1 MGAHVAA
8 RTRRLRIGTAVT
20 LAALYQPL
28 RLAEELALLDVLSG
42 GRLAWG
48 AGRGFDPREFRAFGV
63 PVEES
68 AERMQECVDVVLA
81 AWGEE
86 RLQHRGRHFE
96 FADVQVLPKPLQRPH
111 PPVWL
116 AASSPDAVVRA
127 AKRGFSILQ
136 DPHSSHAEIGRKR
149 ALYRETLEASGHAFA
164 GRELPIA
171 RLLACAPTDREAE
184 EVARGGAQWTV
195 GSYAGP
201 MGDVSAEARVESYV
215 RDVVLHGSP
224 ERLVDQI
231 AELRDTIGLDYLMCA
246 PLSHASFT
254 LFTDRVLPKLV

>member
-1 MGAHVAA
+1 PAA
-8 RTRRLRIGTAVT
+8 RSRAGPLAGRAGRRRAGTAVT

-28 RLAEELALLDVLSG
+28 RLAEELALLDVLSN

-68 AERMQECVDVVLA
+68 AERMQECVEVVLG
-81 AWGEE
+81 AWREGEVD
-86 RLQHRGRHFE
+86 HRGPHFQ
-96 FADVQVLPKPLQRPH
+96 FRDGGVWPKRQQRPH

-149 ALYRETLEASGHAFA
+149 ALYRETLEANGHVFA

-171 RLLACAPTDREAE
+171 RLLACAPTDREA
-184 EVARGGAQWTV
+184 
-195 GSYAGP
+195 
-201 MGDVSAEARVESYV
+201 
-215 RDVVLHGSP
+215 
-224 ERLVDQI
+224 
-231 AELRDTIGLDYLMCA
+231 
-246 PLSHASFT
+246 
-254 LFTDRVLPKLV
+254 